1 VLLVAIAAQAAPG
14 AGTGT
19 AREEDLAA
27 LRARIQSLKTELEAR
42 QSDAREARDALRTS
56 ETAISDANRALVGFE
71 ARARAARAAI
81 AELGQKRDVQARALE
96 ANEAT
101 LGRLLAARAAAGA
114 SGAAPDV
121 VRLVLSGE
129 DFSDAAR
136 QLYYLTY
143 VSRAATQVIDMQRA
157 GIAELARLRADS
169 EEKANELAALEASAR
184 ADRERLLKERR
195 ERRRVLDRL
204 SGEIRG
210 AKKRMQAM
218 VADEARL
225 ARLIEEIAKVL
236 AARPGA
242 GYARVERVPEAGL
255 PSGSFASLRGK
266 LRLPVRGEVVARFGA
281 PRGDGGTAAKGM
293 FIRAAEGETVRAI
306 GPGRVVYA
314 DWMRGFGNILIV
326 DHGDAYLS
334 VYGNNESL
342 LKQTGDSVASGE
354 ALATVGASGGNEETG
369 LYFELRHLGRPF
381 DPLGWVTLK

>member
-1 VLLVAIAAQAAPG
+1 MFFLASLPAQAA
-14 AGTGT
+14 TK
-19 AREEDLAA
+19 EEDLAA
-27 LRARIQSLKTELEAR
+27 LRARIQSLKNELEAR
-42 QSDAREARDALRTS
+42 QSVAREARDALRAS
-56 ETAISDANRALVGFE
+56 ETAISDANRALVGYETE
-71 ARARAARAAI
+71 ARNARTAL
-81 AELGQKRDVQARALE
+81 AELGQKRDAQARALE
-96 ANEAT
+96 SNEAT

-129 DFSDAAR
+129 DFADAAR
-136 QLYYLTY
+136 QLHYLAY
-143 VSRAATQVIDMQRA
+143 VSRAAAQVIDTQRT
-157 GIAELARLRADS
+157 GIAELARLRTDS
-169 EEKANELAALEASAR
+169 EAKANELAALEAGAR
-184 ADRERLLKERR
+184 ADRERLLKERQ

-210 AKKRMQAM
+210 AKKRMQSM

-225 ARLIEEIAKVL
+225 AQLIEEIAKLL

-242 GYARVERVPEAGL
+242 GYQRNSARVERVPEPGL
-255 PSGSFASLRGK
+255 PSGSFASLRGR
-266 LRLPVRGEVVARFGA
+266 LRLPVRGEVIARFGA
-281 PRGDGGTAAKGM
+281 ARGDGGGAAKGM

-342 LKQTGDSVASGE
+342 LKQPGDTVASGE
-354 ALATVGASGGNEETG
+354 ALATVGATGGNEETG
-369 LYFELRHLGRPF
+369 LYFELRHLGKPF